1 MVTMNTISIVDLAP
15 VIAAILGPMLV
26 VVAALMRYQHVDST
40 RTRDL
45 IAKYQQENNNQF
57 ARFRLEVQ
65 EQFANARRETQEQFV
80 GAKRENQE
88 IIKGLRQELVEHR
101 LETRESL
108 AELRSGLADTRER
121 LARIE
126 GHLGIGIPITG
137 QVGGEAADAA

>member
-45 IAKYQQENNNQF
+45 IAKYQQETNNQF

-65 EQFANARRETQEQFV
+65 EQFAN
-80 GAKRENQE
+80 AKRENQE

-101 LETRESL
+101 LETRERL